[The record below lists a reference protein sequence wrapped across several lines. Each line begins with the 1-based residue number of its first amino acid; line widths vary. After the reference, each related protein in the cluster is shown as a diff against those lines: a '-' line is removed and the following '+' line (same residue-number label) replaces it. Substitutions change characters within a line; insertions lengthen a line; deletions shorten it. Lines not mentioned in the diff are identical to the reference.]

1 MKRKLSIFVAVAAV
15 LALGGYGVV
24 ASLSGPDPVDYQ
36 LSPITRGD
44 LELTISATG
53 TLSPVTIIDVGT
65 QVSGTIDSVFVDYND
80 HVKDGQIL
88 AVLDTTLLKIA
99 VLDAEA
105 SVERVD
111 AQLDQATA
119 DYGRNRAMFD
129 RGLIS
134 ESDFLPFSVA
144 LKVQKA
150 SLKSAK
156 MALERAKRNLD
167 YAVITSP
174 IGGTIIA
181 KNVEAGQT
189 VASSF
194 STPTLFRIAQD
205 LSRMEILVDVDESD
219 IGQVKEGQIARFQV
233 ATYSDREFK
242 GTVRQIRLEPK
253 TVSNVVTYDVVV
265 QAVNDEG
272 LLLPGMTATVDIIV
286 NRKENTL
293 MVADKAL
300 RFQPAAEQLDK
311 VQKDLGDRPRH
322 VSQSP
327 AEDSSASAE
336 VAAASLTSDRK
347 NSSSRQKSRN
357 AGVLWYLDPKGKLSE
372 ETVRTGL
379 SDGVNTEILVS
390 GALTEGMQVIS
401 GIKNS
406 SQASSRS
413 QSSGSSTFR
422 RPPGF

>member
-1 MKRKLSIFVAVAAV
+1 
-15 LALGGYGVV
+15 
-24 ASLSGPDPVDYQ
+24 
-36 LSPITRGD
+36 
-44 LELTISATG
+44 
-53 TLSPVTIIDVGT
+53 
-65 QVSGTIDSVFVDYND
+65 
-80 HVKDGQIL
+80 
-88 AVLDTTLLKIA
+88 
-99 VLDAEA
+99 
-105 SVERVD
+105 
-111 AQLDQATA
+111 
-119 DYGRNRAMFD
+119 
-129 RGLIS
+129 
-134 ESDFLPFSVA
+134 
-144 LKVQKA
+144 
-150 SLKSAK
+150 
-156 MALERAKRNLD
+156 
-167 YAVITSP
+167 
-174 IGGTIIA
+174 
-181 KNVEAGQT
+181 
-189 VASSF
+189 
-194 STPTLFRIAQD
+194 
-205 LSRMEILVDVDESD
+205 
-219 IGQVKEGQIARFQV
+219 
-233 ATYSDREFK
+233 
-242 GTVRQIRLEPK
+242 
-253 TVSNVVTYDVVV
+253 
-265 QAVNDEG
+265 
-272 LLLPGMTATVDIIV
+272 MTATVDIIV